1 MILLFGGDN
10 NPSRFTYLFNDI
22 KREVTKTDIYTGDQ
36 DRFLC
41 NQFGRLPG
49 SDEIILFGAGRIHFF
64 SHRLRKFTGASCYDW
79 ETVDGPDA
87 GDAQICQP
95 PLQQPS

>member
-1 MILLFGGDN
+1 MVSNISIVPIPRLKAEGKDMILLFGGDN

-41 NQFGRLPG
+41 N
-49 SDEIILFGAGRIHFF
+49 
-64 SHRLRKFTGASCYDW
+64 
-79 ETVDGPDA
+79 
-87 GDAQICQP
+87 
-95 PLQQPS
+95 